1 MTDLL
6 ELLKIADIHR
16 DRIKMA
22 IDKLSTNLPFT
33 SSKVQSLSEQ
43 EILLTELIVSRF
55 GKLQD
60 LLGNKIFNSYLILHD
75 ENIDKLTM
83 LDKLHKLEKFDIIEN
98 SDLWRE
104 MRIIRN
110 NATHEYPDN
119 PELAAT
125 SLNQLIEYTP
135 KLLEILEKIRSKLNT
150 MPEVIRNPV

>member
-6 ELLKIADIHR
+6 EFLKIADIHEQ
-16 DRIKMA
+16 RIKMA
-22 IDKLSTNLPFT
+22 IDKLSANLPFT
-33 SSKVQSLSEQ
+33 SAKMHTLSEQ

-60 LLGNKIFNSYLILHD
+60 LLGNKIFDGYLMLNE
-75 ENIDKLTM
+75 ENVDKLTM

-98 SDLWRE
+98 SDLWKE
-104 MRIIRN
+104 MRQVRN

-125 SLNQLIEYTP
+125 SLNKLIELAP
-135 KLLEILEKIRSKLNT
+135 KLLEILEKIRSKILDK
-150 MPEVIRNPV
+150 